1 MVRKREN
8 KTMETDLST
17 DNVYL
22 MMAIGIL
29 AMLGLALT
37 LVMFFFKSQKKLLQK
52 QMQAQQMQIKHQ
64 KELMFAT
71 FEVQEEERER
81 IARDLHDEVGAK
93 LSVLFL
99 NLHQLGKGDA
109 EKSNSK
115 EVIKDMYDLVNNTI
129 ATTRRI
135 SHDLMPPTLENFG
148 LSVALSELGESIEK
162 GGEIKVNIDVE
173 EKEALAHNKIAD
185 LHLFRV
191 IQELINNSLKH
202 AEADTISI
210 KLWTEET
217 ELRLEYKDNGKGFDK
232 NAAAHKKGLGMKNL
246 ENRLNMIE
254 ADFEVTTAPGAGMK
268 VNILRKLNKKRRSNS

>member
-1 MVRKREN
+1 
-8 KTMETDLST
+8 METDFST
-17 DNVYL
+17 NNVYL

-52 QMQAQQMQIKHQ
+52 QMQAQQMKMEHQ

-99 NLHQLGKGDA
+99 NLHQLGKGDTEQSTA
-109 EKSNSK
+109 K
-115 EVIKDMYDLVNNTI
+115 EVIKDMHDLVNNTI

-148 LSVALSELGESIEK
+148 LSVALSELCESIDK
-162 GGEIKVNIDVE
+162 GGKVKVDIEVE
-173 EKEALAHNKIAD
+173 EEEALVHNKIAD

-191 IQELINNSLKH
+191 VQELINNSLKH

-210 KLWTEET
+210 KLWTGSS
-217 ELRLEYKDNGKGFDK
+217 ELRLEYKDNGKGFDM

-246 ENRLNMIE
+246 ENRLNMIG
-254 ADFEVTTAPGAGMK
+254 ADFELNTAPGEGMK
-268 VNILRKLNKKRRSNS
+268 VNILRELNKKST

>member
-1 MVRKREN
+1 
-8 KTMETDLST
+8 METEFST
-17 DNVYL
+17 DNIYL

-29 AMLGLALT
+29 SMLGLAVT
-37 LVMFFFKSQKKLLQK
+37 LVMFFFKSQKNLLQK
-52 QMQAQQMQIKHQ
+52 QMQAQQMKIRHQ

-71 FEVQEEERER
+71 FEVQEEERNR

-99 NLHQLGKGDA
+99 NLHQLSK
-109 EKSNSK
+109 ENNETSNAK
-115 EVIKDMYDLVNNTI
+115 EVIRDMHDLVNNTI

-148 LSVALSELGESIEK
+148 LSTALSELCEGIRK
-162 GGEIKVNIDVE
+162 GGQVEVDIEVE
-173 EKEALAHNKIAD
+173 ETIALAHNKTAD

-210 KLWTEET
+210 RLRITEQK
-217 ELRLEYKDNGKGFDK
+217 LRLEYKDNGKGFDM

-254 ADFEVTTAPGAGMK
+254 ADFKVNSALGKGIK
-268 VNILRKLNKKRRSNS
+268 VNILRPLDRKNKK

>member
-1 MVRKREN
+1 
-8 KTMETDLST
+8 MESNLST
-17 DNVYL
+17 DNIYFML
-22 MMAIGIL
+22 GLGIL

-52 QMQAQQMQIKHQ
+52 QMQAQLMKITHQ

-99 NLHQLGKGDA
+99 NLHQLSKGDVD
-109 EKSNSK
+109 SDNTK
-115 EVIKDMYDLVNNTI
+115 EVIKDMHDLVNNTI

-148 LSVALSELGESIEK
+148 LSVALSELCESIRK
-162 GGEIKVNIDVE
+162 GGKLKVNIEVKE
-173 EKEALAHNKIAD
+173 ETALAHNKIAD

-191 IQELINNSLKH
+191 VQELINNSLKH
-202 AEADTISI
+202 AEADTITI
-210 KLWTEET
+210 KLWINAEQ
-217 ELRLEYKDNGKGFDK
+217 LKLEYKDNGKGFDMS
-232 NAAAHKKGLGMKNL
+232 ADAHKKGLGMKNL
-246 ENRLNMIE
+246 ENRLNMINAE
-254 ADFEVTTAPGAGMK
+254 FKVSSAPGQGMK
-268 VNILRKLNKKRRSNS
+268 VNILRGLIP

>member
-1 MVRKREN
+1 
-8 KTMETDLST
+8 METEFST

-22 MMAIGIL
+22 MIALGIL

-37 LVMFFFKSQKKLLQK
+37 LVMFFFKSQKKLLQR
-52 QMQAQQMQIKHQ
+52 QMQAQQMKITHQ
-64 KELMFAT
+64 RELMFAT

-99 NLHQLGKGDA
+99 NLHQLGKDDI
-109 EKSNSK
+109 EKSNTK
-115 EVIKDMYDLVNNTI
+115 EVIKDMHDLVNNTI

-148 LSVALSELGESIEK
+148 LSVALSELCESIRK
-162 GGEIKVNIDVE
+162 GGKISVNIEVE
-173 EKEALAHNKIAD
+173 EETALAHNKIAD

-191 IQELINNSLKH
+191 VQELINNSLKH
-202 AEADTISI
+202 AEADAISI
-210 KLWTEET
+210 KLWTT
-217 ELRLEYKDNGKGFDK
+217 GAKLKLEYKDNGKGFDL
-232 NAAAHKKGLGMKNL
+232 NADAHQKGLGMKNI

-254 ADFEVTTAPGAGMK
+254 ADFKVSSIPGKGMK
-268 VNILRKLNKKRRSNS
+268 VNILRKLTT